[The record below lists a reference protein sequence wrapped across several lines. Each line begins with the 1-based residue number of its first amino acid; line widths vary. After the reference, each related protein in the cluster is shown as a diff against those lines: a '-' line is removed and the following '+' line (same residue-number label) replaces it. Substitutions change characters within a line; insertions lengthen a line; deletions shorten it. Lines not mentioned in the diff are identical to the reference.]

1 VGKKRRKG
9 KGNHGSMEA
18 ENQANRRGNLKR
30 RRNSRKGSVV
40 RDNSACDRI
49 MCCGAVLCGMWE
61 VVKEWKT

>member
-1 VGKKRRKG
+1 
-9 KGNHGSMEA
+9 MEA